1 MTDLADRTVQL
12 YRIMGSTEAADY
24 ALREALGIIKTAGSI
39 DELRKKLASFAADV
53 IKARPTSALMLNTF
67 RDILMAL
74 TNLEGVEPAE
84 ARRLLAEKVESWIAR
99 ARESVEKLAEIGARR
114 IPDETRILTHSY
126 SYSVV
131 RTLEKC
137 VAQGKRI
144 EVVVTESRPTGEGL
158 ATAETLSSKG
168 IPVTLIVDSAARFI
182 MKDVDLV
189 LMGAEA
195 IAANGAVVNKVG
207 SSLIALAAHEARRR
221 VFIAAGTYKFSVE
234 TVFGELVEI
243 PSLPPRAVLSPE
255 EAEKLGDD
263 YKAWFPLM
271 DVTPPEYIDAIITEM
286 GMVAP
291 EAVPLVLRELYGSW
305 PPRLPDIDE
314 LLERLSG

>member
-1 MTDLADRTVQL
+1 MVWLTSRVDQL
-12 YRIMGSTEAADY
+12 YSIMGSTEAADY
-24 ALREALGIIKTAGSI
+24 ALREALGIIREAGSMK
-39 DELRKKLASFAADV
+39 ELRRELAHFAANV

-67 RDILMAL
+67 RDILITL
-74 TNLEGVEPAE
+74 RSLEGGLDE
-84 ARRLLAEKVESWIAR
+84 AKKLLAEKVESWITR
-99 ARESVEKLAEIGARR
+99 AKEAVERLAEIGARR
-114 IPDETRILTHSY
+114 IPDKTRILTHSY
-126 SYSVV
+126 SYSVI

-137 VAQGKRI
+137 VTQGKRI

-158 ATAETLSSKG
+158 ATAETLASKG
-168 IPVTLIVDSAARFI
+168 IPVTLIVDSAARFV
-182 MKDVDLV
+182 MKDIDLV
-189 LMGAEA
+189 LLGAEA
-195 IAANGAVVNKVG
+195 IAANGAVVNKIG

-243 PSLPPRAVLSPE
+243 PSLPPSTVLSRDE
-255 EAEKLGDD
+255 LKLLGED
-263 YKAWFPLM
+263 YRAWFPLM

-291 EAVPLVLRELYGSW
+291 EAVPLVLRELYGAW

-314 LLERLSG
+314 LLEQLSR